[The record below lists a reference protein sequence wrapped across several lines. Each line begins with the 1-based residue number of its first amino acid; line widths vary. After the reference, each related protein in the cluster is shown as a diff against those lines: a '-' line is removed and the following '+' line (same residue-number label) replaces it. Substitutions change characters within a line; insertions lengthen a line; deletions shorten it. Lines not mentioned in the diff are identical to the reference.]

1 MKRPPRPVAA
11 FSPGALVIMASVAL
25 MAAMAV
31 TPAGAATLMEALA
44 KAYMNN
50 PTLLADRARQRATD
64 EKVPQALSK
73 WRPKV
78 TLTGEVTR
86 ERIYNPSSS
95 EVVQYRTPRTGEI
108 TVEQPVFRGGRTI
121 AETRRAEAQVQA
133 GRAGLLG
140 TEQDVLQDA
149 VKAYMDVH
157 RDQAVL
163 DLNIR
168 NEQRLSSQLQAT
180 RDRFFVGEVT
190 RTDVSQAEARHARST
205 ADRIQAEGD
214 LISSRAVYRRVIGEA
229 PGKLTPPP
237 PIRSLPKT
245 EQEAQ
250 QGARTQ
256 NPEVLS
262 ARFDE
267 AAARHNVDLIRGEL
281 LPRISLKG
289 SFSKDEGIS
298 SSTRQRET
306 AEIMAELT
314 VPLYQSGSVYSR
326 LREAKQTGSQRR
338 LELAEAE
345 RSTVEEATR
354 AWEDLQT
361 AKARVQSF
369 KAEVRADEIALEGV
383 KIEAQVGS
391 RTVLD
396 VLDAEQEL
404 LDAQVSLVRSQRD
417 VVVAGFDLTAAIG
430 RMTAKHLKLPVTLYD
445 FEDNY
450 KAVREK
456 WFGSG
461 KSAK

>member
-1 MKRPPRPVAA
+1 MITAA
-11 FSPGALVIMASVAL
+11 LAL
-25 MAAMAV
+25 MAAMPV
-31 TPAGAATLMEALA
+31 TPAGAVTLMEALA
-44 KAYMNN
+44 KAYINN

-64 EKVPQALSK
+64 EQVPQALSK
-73 WRPKV
+73 WRPEV
-78 TLTGEVTR
+78 TLSGEISR
-86 ERIYNPSSS
+86 ERVYNPSAS

-108 TVEQPVFRGGRTI
+108 IVDQPVYRGGRTV
-121 AETRRAEAQVQA
+121 AQTRRAEAQVQA
-133 GRAGLLG
+133 GRADLVG
-140 TEQDVLQDA
+140 TEQDVLQDG
-149 VKAYMDVH
+149 VRAYMNVL

-168 NEQRLSSQLQAT
+168 NEQRLRSQLQAA
-180 RDRFFVGEVT
+180 RDRFQVGEVT
-190 RTDVSQAEARHARST
+190 RTDVSQAEARHSRST

-229 PGKLTPPP
+229 PAKLTPPQ
-237 PIRSLPKT
+237 PIESLPRT
-245 EQEAQ
+245 EQEAEDS
-250 QGARTQ
+250 ARTQ

-267 AAARHNVDLIRGEL
+267 ESARHNVDLIRGEL
-281 LPRISLKG
+281 LPEISLRG
-289 SFSKDEGIS
+289 SFSKDEEIS

-306 AEIMAELT
+306 AEIIAELT

-326 LREAKQTGSQRR
+326 LRQAKETGSQRR

-345 RSTVEEATR
+345 RNSVEAATR
-354 AWEDLQT
+354 AWENLQT

-369 KAEVRADEIALEGV
+369 EAEVRADKIALEGV
-383 KIEAQVGS
+383 QIEAQVGS

-417 VVVAGFDLTAAIG
+417 VIVAGFDLLAAIG
-430 RMTAKHLKLPVTLYD
+430 RLTARDLKLPVTLYD
-445 FEDNY
+445 FEINY
-450 KAVREK
+450 KAVRDK

-461 KSAK
+461 KSAE

>member
-1 MKRPPRPVAA
+1 MKTRPRSVPA
-11 FSPGALVIMASVAL
+11 FFPGALVTMAALAL

-31 TPAGAATLMEALA
+31 TPAGAVTLMEALA
-44 KAYMNN
+44 KTYMNN

-73 WRPKV
+73 WRPEV
-78 TLTGEVTR
+78 TLSGEISR

-108 TVEQPVFRGGRTI
+108 TVEQPVFRGGRTV
-121 AETRRAEAQVQA
+121 AQTRRAEAQVQA
-133 GRAGLLG
+133 GRAELIG
-140 TEQDVLQDA
+140 TEQDILQDG
-149 VKAYMDVH
+149 VRAYMNVH

-168 NEQRLSSQLQAT
+168 NEQRLRSQLQAT
-180 RDRFFVGEVT
+180 RDRFQVGEVT

-214 LISSRAVYRRVIGEA
+214 LISSRAAYRRVIGEA
-229 PGKLTPPP
+229 PVKLTPPP
-237 PIRSLPKT
+237 PIEGLPST

-250 QGARTQ
+250 EGARTQ
-256 NPEVLS
+256 NPKVLS

-267 AAARHNVDLIRGEL
+267 VAARHNVDLIRGEL
-281 LPRISLKG
+281 LPEISLKG

-298 SSTRQRET
+298 SSTRQRES
-306 AEIMAELT
+306 AEIMAQLT

-338 LELAEAE
+338 LELAEAK
-345 RSTVEEATR
+345 RSSIEAATR

-417 VVVAGFDLTAAIG
+417 VVVAGFDLIAAVG
-430 RMTAKHLKLPVTLYD
+430 RLTAKDLKLPVTLYD
-445 FEDNY
+445 FKINY
-450 KAVREK
+450 QAVRDK

-461 KSAK
+461 DSAK